1 MSRIGSPLLAVLL
14 LALLVL
20 PAQARGLADLPA
32 DAVVVDPL
40 AMSAEDL
47 AGARGVAKRA
57 RAALASGPAAA
68 LKIVSGVED
77 PLRHALAASA
87 LIADL
92 QEGEGDPASLAV
104 LQQLTKTP
112 LRVFRRHEET
122 AADWF
127 LPHIDV
133 AGQARFALRLL
144 DARVARKRWAEAW
157 DAEPVAALE
166 ELRRVD
172 PSARRVAL
180 EGLESLPTLGVNRVL
195 TLALADPGGQS
206 PALWSTLAL
215 ATGKRAAFGAA
226 ASHGEDADLL
236 RLLSARDRLPEPQ
249 AVDWLLALAERPTL
263 ASAALL
269 ALAEHAEHGSLAW
282 SRLVQALDDPALAPS
297 AAAALAHR
305 PHPDRVTRIASLSDG
320 ASPQRLFGV
329 VLALRLEGSRQALTA
344 LDGLREDPRLSAAT
358 RAELLR

>member
-1 MSRIGSPLLAVLL
+1 MSRIGSRLLAVLL
-14 LALLVL
+14 LALAS
-20 PAQARGLADLPA
+20 PALARGLADLPA

-47 AGARGVAKRA
+47 ASARAVAKQA

-68 LKIVSGVED
+68 LKLVASVED

-87 LIADL
+87 LIAEL
-92 QEGEGDPASLAV
+92 QQGEGDPASLAV

-127 LPHIDV
+127 LPHLDV
-133 AGQARFALRLL
+133 AGQATFALRLL
-144 DARVARKRWAEAW
+144 DARAERQRWSQAW
-157 DAEPVAALE
+157 DSDPVAALAD
-166 ELRRVD
+166 LRRAD
-172 PSARRVAL
+172 ASITRLAL
-180 EGLESLPTLGVNRVL
+180 EGLELLPAADANHVL
-195 TLALADPGGQS
+195 TLALTDPGGQS

-215 ATGKRAAFGAA
+215 ATGKQAAFGAA
-226 ASHGEDADLL
+226 ARHAEDADLL
-236 RLLSARDRLPEPQ
+236 RLLSARDRLPAPE

-269 ALAEHAEHGSLAW
+269 ALAAYAEHGSIAW
-282 SRLVQALDDPALAPS
+282 SRLLQALDDPALAPS
-297 AAAALAHR
+297 AAAALAQR
-305 PHPDRVTRIASLSDG
+305 PHVDRVRRIAALADG

-329 VLALRLEGSRQALTA
+329 VLALRLEGSVQALSA
-344 LDGLREDPRLSAAT
+344 LDGLRGDPRLPAAT